1 MLFTERDLRMF
12 RATALLGAAVVF
24 ASLIILIFW
33 ILAQVLAHFY
43 SLLLPLSIA
52 GVLALVLDPAVR
64 FISEKL
70 GLNRRGAV
78 ILLAAVIALGLVA
91 TYFIV
96 LPATIDQSREL
107 ANSFPELAADARDS
121 INQRFPGLSERVVE
135 EFEEIEL
142 TDVADHSERAF
153 QELGSYA
160 GVIIGLGFVPL
171 FLFFMLLSGD
181 RISHVGKDLLS
192 IFSSEKREET
202 VYLVRLFIEYVTAF
216 FQGQLVIALIMGVL
230 LAIGFS
236 IIDLQAAIV
245 LGLLLGLLNIVPYLG
260 VIVGLAVVVPIA
272 WVQPGGGLQLVGLVL
287 AVFTIVQLLE
297 SWLLTP
303 RIMSEK
309 SGLHPAIVVIS
320 LFFWGIVFGGIIG
333 MLLAVPL
340 SAFLVALWNH
350 AKARYFSP
358 VLTDEIVLPENSRNQ
373 TRSDPDTAG

>member
-309 SGLHPAIVVIS
+309 SGMHPAIVVIS

-350 AKARYFSP
+350 AKERYFSP

>member
-107 ANSFPELAADARDS
+107 AHSFPELAADARDS

>member
-340 SAFLVALWNH
+340 SAFLMALWNH

-358 VLTDEIVLPENSRNQ
+358 VLTEEIVLPENSRNQ